1 MTDSK
6 KLNENT
12 DEAEADSAVNQ
23 AGTADR
29 ADARRVTRRRKSGHS
44 SFGNSALVTVLVVG
58 EAVGFEDWKNPDLI
72 GPSRVAGTPNVD
84 DTPAGDQ
91 LRTSERYQDNLRQQN
106 EDGAQTAQDTD
117 TSFIAT
123 PGEPLRQIDE
133 KPPAIT
139 PNPNRPLPPANA
151 PVETQQPRTVV
162 IDRQQPARQQAQPS
176 TNQPPAPDYAR
187 INQLAQLMASQQQG
201 LLGAWAAQP
210 SAMTVVVE
218 EDLVPEE
225 DVDVAGQA
233 SEGTIRQSSTPALSE
248 PLIRAGD
255 VVLATTIITNDS
267 DTPGPV
273 VAQIRKGPL
282 TGARLLGGFA
292 PNQNNTHLMVQF
304 DSAVLEDGTEIPIT
318 AYAVDASQKSL
329 AVRTHRDR
337 RLFARYAPRVAAAL
351 VCGVGDALSDLGTSL
366 IDLSGVTGV
375 TRPAATIEQGLYKG
389 LAEVGNDL
397 AGEFVQSAPNGPLIS
412 LGSRQII
419 GACSPA
425 MLCGRTDEGDGTRQ
439 WLKKDTISIVRRCID
454 AMRWRDRI

>member
-1 MTDSK
+1 MNDSK
-6 KLNENT
+6 KPNENK
-12 DEAEADSAVNQ
+12 DKAVADATMNQ

-29 ADARRVTRRRKSGHS
+29 ADARRVTRRRKSGLL
-44 SFGNSALVTVLVVG
+44 SFRNIALLTVVVVG
-58 EAVGFEDWKNPDLI
+58 GAVGVEVWKNPDLI

-106 EDGAQTAQDTD
+106 EDGAQTAEATD

-123 PGEPLRQIDE
+123 PDEPLRQIDE
-133 KPPAIT
+133 KPPAIA

-162 IDRQQPARQQAQPS
+162 IDRQQPVRQQAQPIP
-176 TNQPPAPDYAR
+176 NQPQASDYAR
-187 INQLAQLMASQQQG
+187 INQLAQLMATQQQG
-201 LLGAWAAQP
+201 LLGAWTAQP
-210 SAMTVVVE
+210 SAVTVVVE
-218 EDLVPEE
+218 EDLVPVE
-225 DVDVAGQA
+225 DVDVAGQT

-282 TGARLLGGFA
+282 TGARLIGGFS

-304 DSAVLEDGTEIPIT
+304 DSAVLADGTEIPIT
-318 AYAVDASQKSL
+318 AYAVDARQKSL
-329 AVRTHRDR
+329 AVRTDVDR
-337 RLFARYAPRVAAAL
+337 RLFARYAPRVAAAF
-351 VCGVGDALSDLGTSL
+351 VSGVGDALSDPGTSL
-366 IDLSGVTGV
+366 IDLGGVTGV
-375 TRPAATIEQGLYKG
+375 TRPAASIEQGLYKG

-397 AGEFVQSAPNGPLIS
+397 AGEFVQNAPNGPLIT
-412 LGSRQII
+412 LRSRQII
-419 GACSPA
+419 GVLFTNNVVWP
-425 MLCGRTDEGDGTRQ
+425 
-439 WLKKDTISIVRRCID
+439 
-454 AMRWRDRI
+454 DR